1 MLDMRDLPF
10 PYTGAV
16 CKETLLRHFL
26 PSEMFSGEMRGQ
38 DCLED
43 LGKVGVSM
51 LLLAPFDTEKLP
63 VYCVFLSFPDSIVK
77 KHLKEASQDLGYR

>member
-1 MLDMRDLPF
+1 MRDLPF

-16 CKETLLRHFL
+16 CKETLLRPFL

-43 LGKVGVSM
+43 LGKVGASM